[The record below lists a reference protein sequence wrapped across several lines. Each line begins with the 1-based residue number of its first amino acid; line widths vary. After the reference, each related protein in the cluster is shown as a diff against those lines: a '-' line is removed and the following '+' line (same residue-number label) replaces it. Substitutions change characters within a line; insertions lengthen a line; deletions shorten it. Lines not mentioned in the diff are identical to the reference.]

1 MLNNEKITKIIARRY
16 IWLPFLMGVLLG
28 IVCFV
33 VFTGYDRMKIEK
45 IADETLDF
53 MQDRVK
59 KYNDYKN
66 NDKVKSL
73 YRLADKTLELDQRLE
88 EKDSR
93 TVEQTADFAADR
105 V

>member
-1 MLNNEKITKIIARRY
+1 MKDNKDHRPQIYMAAI
-16 IWLPFLMGVLLG
+16 LMGVLLG

-59 KYNDYKN
+59 NMMTTK
-66 NDKVKSL
+66 
-73 YRLADKTLELDQRLE
+73 
-88 EKDSR
+88 
-93 TVEQTADFAADR
+93 
-105 V
+105 

>member
-45 IADETLDF
+45 IADEMLAILS
-53 MQDRVK
+53 DRNRFYAGPCQK
-59 KYNDYKN
+59 I
-66 NDKVKSL
+66 
-73 YRLADKTLELDQRLE
+73 
-88 EKDSR
+88 
-93 TVEQTADFAADR
+93 
-105 V
+105 

>member
-1 MLNNEKITKIIARRY
+1 MAAI
-16 IWLPFLMGVLLG
+16 LMGVLLG

-59 KYNDYKN
+59 NMMTTKIMIK
-66 NDKVKSL
+66 
-73 YRLADKTLELDQRLE
+73 
-88 EKDSR
+88 
-93 TVEQTADFAADR
+93 
-105 V
+105 

>member
-53 MQDRVK
+53 MWTVS
-59 KYNDYKN
+59 KN
-66 NDKVKSL
+66 MMTTKIMIK
-73 YRLADKTLELDQRLE
+73 
-88 EKDSR
+88 
-93 TVEQTADFAADR
+93 
-105 V
+105 

>member
-1 MLNNEKITKIIARRY
+1 MPKKHWGSQMLNNEKITKIIARRY

-59 KYNDYKN
+59 NIMTTK
-66 NDKVKSL
+66 
-73 YRLADKTLELDQRLE
+73 
-88 EKDSR
+88 
-93 TVEQTADFAADR
+93 
-105 V
+105 

>member
-1 MLNNEKITKIIARRY
+1 MTQILKEMQDDGTLRDMVEKYGLDAEKALGSQMLNNEKITKIIARRY

-59 KYNDYKN
+59 NMMTTKIMIK
-66 NDKVKSL
+66 
-73 YRLADKTLELDQRLE
+73 
-88 EKDSR
+88 
-93 TVEQTADFAADR
+93 
-105 V
+105 